1 MKEILKYFKGDVI
14 IWFVVGLLLMLSI
27 LSIYSTSSTISYL
40 QTHSAASFAIKR
52 VILACVCLGGMLI
65 LSNINYAFFT
75 RLSGIILV
83 ASFVLLL
90 IVYFGGTSINGSKR
104 WIVILGFTIQ
114 PSEFVKVG
122 LIMTVCRFLSLY
134 QTDLGCSDRGFKA
147 IFWIS
152 NFVCAS
158 IAYSDFSTSV
168 LLYIT
173 IFILC
178 YVGRVRKSLLFKYY
192 GIIIA
197 SGLIFAIAIT
207 ILPVKLPGRLATI
220 QNRMMSFTGNNE
232 NKESESTYN
241 YQIEQSKIAIV
252 TGGYTGRGPGNSI
265 QRNFLPLPFSDFVY
279 AAIIEEFGMLVGIG
293 VIILY
298 VILMYRAGILVKKSS
313 WVFPA
318 LLTLGLMIGIVFQAF
333 VNIGVSLG
341 VVPIT
346 GQPLP
351 LVSKGGS
358 SLLATC
364 FSLGM
369 ILNITYSLGKEDS
382 NDPSINEED
391 NKQL

>member
-52 VILACVCLGGMLI
+52 AILACVCIGGMLI
-65 LSNINYAFFT
+65 LSNIKYSFFT
-75 RLSGIILV
+75 RLSGVILV
-83 ASFVLLL
+83 FSFVLLL
-90 IVYFGGTSINGSKR
+90 IVYFGGASINGSKR
-104 WIVILGFTIQ
+104 WIVILGFNIQ

-134 QTDLGCSDRGFKA
+134 QTDTGCSDRGFRA
-147 IFWIS
+147 IFWT
-152 NFVCAS
+152 NNVVCAT
-158 IAYSDFSTSV
+158 IAYSDFSTAV
-168 LLYIT
+168 LLSIT
-173 IFILC
+173 VFILC
-178 YVGRVRKSLLFKYY
+178 YVGRVRKYMLFKYY

-197 SGLIFAIAIT
+197 SAILFTIAIM
-207 ILPVKLPGRLATI
+207 ILPIKMPGRLATV
-220 QNRMMSFTGNNE
+220 QNRIMSFTGSNLNKASENN
-232 NKESESTYN
+232 YN

-298 VILMYRAGILVKKSS
+298 IILMYRAGILVKRSS

-369 ILNITYSLGKEDS
+369 ILNITYSIGKEETNETIIN
-382 NDPSINEED
+382 NDD
-391 NKQL
+391 KKQL